1 MTKIISGGFTKK
13 QLLLIAMAFAI
24 LYFSWDYIGD
34 LLFKVSLGGNSD
46 SIITAVHSAKI
57 SPRILSHTGDITG
70 EQYNIH
76 KPNTSE
82 DSATLSINITG
93 EKANVLV
100 EAHAIKQTN
109 GMWKI
114 YKSDTTFSN

>member
-1 MTKIISGGFTKK
+1 MTKIIPGGFTKK
-13 QLLLIAMAFAI
+13 QLLLIAAAFVI
-24 LYFSWDYIGD
+24 LYFTFDYIGD
-34 LLFKVSLGGNSD
+34 FLFKMYLRGNSE
-46 SIITAVHSAKI
+46 SIITAVHNAKV

-70 EQYNIH
+70 DQYNIH
-76 KPNTSE
+76 KSNTSG
-82 DSATLSINITG
+82 DSATLSINLTG
-93 EKANVLV
+93 EKANVLI